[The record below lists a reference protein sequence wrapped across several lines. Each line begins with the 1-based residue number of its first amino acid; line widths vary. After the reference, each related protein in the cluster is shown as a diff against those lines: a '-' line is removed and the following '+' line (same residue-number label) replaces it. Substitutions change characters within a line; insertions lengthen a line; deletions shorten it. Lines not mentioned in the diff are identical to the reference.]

1 MFNQTNEI
9 KDNVHMTDG
18 NFVTY
23 DMCFQCIIYQG
34 LLPSEIKRF
43 IKKSVR
49 HRRRRRI
56 VIPIPRN
63 SANFVFG
70 VTLKLDL
77 DNVS

>member
-43 IKKSVR
+43 IKKRTSSSPPPDC
-49 HRRRRRI
+49 H
-56 VIPIPRN
+56 PYP
-63 SANFVFG
+63 S
-70 VTLKLDL
+70 
-77 DNVS
+77 